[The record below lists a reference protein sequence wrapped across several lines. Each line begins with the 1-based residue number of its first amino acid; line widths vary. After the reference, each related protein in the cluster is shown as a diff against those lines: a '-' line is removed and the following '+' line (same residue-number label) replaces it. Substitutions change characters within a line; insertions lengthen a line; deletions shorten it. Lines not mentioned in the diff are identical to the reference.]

1 MSCGRDKEL
10 SLLGHEAGLLRG
22 GSVARRVPSAKADSI
37 LSTLLS
43 RHLRAGLSRWRRFAA
58 GARFIPLAVIV
69 TEFRNSFAAAAATGM
84 DPRLTRR
91 VVVSAGLRA

>member
-1 MSCGRDKEL
+1 M
-10 SLLGHEAGLLRG
+10 
-22 GSVARRVPSAKADSI
+22 PSAKADSI

-69 TEFRNSFAAAAATGM
+69 TEFRNSFAAAAATGIR
-84 DPRLTRR
+84 PRLTRKGR
-91 VVVSAGLRA
+91 SLCRAPLLTFASVLHEIQKGLVYAGIVG